1 MRQLQARVCRESGSV
16 HLLVPKNE
24 FRYLGGDECIGKLQV
39 EVRCKRSQINRNRL
53 PAHGQMLRYRE
64 ILKLKD
70 HMRPCEIAQIVH
82 VTDAFVSAVCREFGT
97 YGLDTIR
104 THLTRYACWPLEE
117 MYGIE
122 NPTLAELQKAIEADP
137 IWRLKMLRR
146 STLDRVREV
155 ESVCQEQGIRIEPAI
170 SGNNCAGLTVKSYQK
185 VQMLTGGTPRASD
198 IKALMERHPP
208 ELDTAFAQDLAFGQ
222 ELHAF
227 YDYKVANK
235 WL

>member
-16 HLLVPKNE
+16 HLVVPE
-24 FRYLGGDECIGKLQV
+24 SDFRYLGGDEGIGSLQV
-39 EVRCKRSQINRNRL
+39 EIRCKSSQINRNRL

-70 HMRPCEIAQIVH
+70 HMRPKEIAQTVH
-82 VTDAFVSAVCREFGT
+82 VSDAFVSAVCREFGS

-104 THLTRYACWPLEE
+104 THLTRYACRPLED

-122 NPTLAELQKAIEADP
+122 NPTLSDLQKAIEVDP

-155 ESVCQEQGIRIEPAI
+155 ELVCQEQGIRIEPAI
-170 SGNNCAGLTVKSYQK
+170 SGNNCAGLTVKSYEK
-185 VQMLTGGTPRASD
+185 VRALTGSVPKAGD
-198 IKALMERHPP
+198 IKALIERGNC
-208 ELDTAFAQDLAFGQ
+208 DSVFAEDLEFGR

-227 YDYKVANK
+227 YDYKAANK